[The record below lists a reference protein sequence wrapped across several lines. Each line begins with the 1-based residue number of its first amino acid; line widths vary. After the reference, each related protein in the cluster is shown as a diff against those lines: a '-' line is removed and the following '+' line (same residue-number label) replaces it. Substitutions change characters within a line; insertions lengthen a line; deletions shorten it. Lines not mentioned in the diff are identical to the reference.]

1 MSEIASQQ
9 LLFHCLKYLNFI
21 FSKALFNEYLWV
33 DPAVFIETV
42 DFPSQQATDLHFA
55 FYY

>member
-1 MSEIASQQ
+1 MSEIDSQL